1 MFVGDSFRFFNGGFS
16 PPLVFLTEKG
26 AVSEVCQGVHVYVGK
41 LRVGSYL
48 TCGVAGNKLGLIIRI
63 ALINFFDAES
73 KSYQVTFCVLHSSAF
88 LSLVILDNFVI
99 LNSIKIKFI

>member
-1 MFVGDSFRFFNGGFS
+1 MFVGDSFRFFNGRFS

-48 TCGVAGNKLGLIIRI
+48 TCGVAGNKLGLII
-63 ALINFFDAES
+63 NFFDAES

>member
-48 TCGVAGNKLGLIIRI
+48 TCGVAGNKLGLII
-63 ALINFFDAES
+63 NFFDAES